1 MHISTGVPQGSI
13 LGPVLFLGY
22 INDIYKCSTIN
33 LLCFADDTT
42 AYMSG
47 PNVKDLTAEV
57 NVQLNKLYDWLC
69 CNKLSLNVNKT
80 YYTLFR
86 PPSNVHV
93 DISNTLFINNK
104 PIQMVGETNEQESIK
119 FLGIYLDKH
128 LTFKKH
134 INFLCSS
141 MSRCIFAINRV
152 KHILPLK
159 ALKSLYFALIQ
170 SRLQYCIAVWGNSNH
185 VQKLLLIQKRAIR
198 IINNKTYRHHTD
210 PLFKANQILKITDLY
225 KYHVSSF
232 MYDFTHHFLPG
243 SFERYIVVDTGN
255 KYTIT
260 TRHHHHIFKTRPR
273 TTFSSKLP
281 NHNFVNIW
289 NELDENL
296 KSCSSKVIFK
306 LLLRKRYTALYL
318 SHVHCLNTSCL
329 ECFGQNIRRQ

>member
-1 MHISTGVPQGSI
+1 M
-13 LGPVLFLGY
+13 
-22 INDIYKCSTIN
+22 
-33 LLCFADDTT
+33 
-42 AYMSG
+42 
-47 PNVKDLTAEV
+47 
-57 NVQLNKLYDWLC
+57 
-69 CNKLSLNVNKT
+69 
-80 YYTLFR
+80 
-86 PPSNVHV
+86 
-93 DISNTLFINNK
+93 
-104 PIQMVGETNEQESIK
+104 
-119 FLGIYLDKH
+119 
-128 LTFKKH
+128 
-134 INFLCSS
+134 
-141 MSRCIFAINRV
+141 

-185 VQKLLLIQKRAIR
+185 VQKVLLIQKRAIR
-198 IINNKTYRHHTD
+198 IINNKNYRHHTD

-255 KYTIT
+255 KYTII

-289 NELDENL
+289 NEIDENI

-306 LLLRKRYTALYL
+306 LLLRKRYAALYL

-329 ECFGQNIRRQ
+329 ECFGQNIRR

>member
-13 LGPVLFLGY
+13 LGPVLFLVY
-22 INDIYKCSTIN
+22 INNIYKCSTIN
-33 LLCFADDTT
+33 LLCFAYDTT

-57 NVQLNKLYDWLC
+57 NVQLKKLYDWLC

-93 DISNTLFINNK
+93 DISNKLFINNK

-128 LTFKKH
+128 LTFKQH

-141 MSRCIFAINRV
+141 ISIYICIFAINRV

-198 IINNKTYRHHTD
+198 IINNKNYRHHTD
-210 PLFKANQILKITDLY
+210 PLFKANKILKITDLY

-260 TRHHHHIFKTRPR
+260 TRHHHDIFKTRPR

-289 NELDENL
+289 NEIDENL

-306 LLLRKRYTALYL
+306 LLLRKR
-318 SHVHCLNTSCL
+318 
-329 ECFGQNIRRQ
+329 